1 MPSKVAGHVMEL
13 SNLPQA
19 NRLQKHS
26 ILVVLVLMSL
36 FNTTSSLL
44 RTTGFCTKGSLTTF
58 VRPLS
63 LYAESNGYSDLG
75 DGFYSQTGPIISW
88 YPGHIAKAER
98 ELSEYL
104 KKVDVVIEVRD
115 CRIPFATTHPS
126 VPKWVG
132 GKPLIVVVA
141 RIDQVSKRALSQWK
155 NYYAQNPAHESKPGT
170 KVFFIDG
177 KVGQVLLSL

>member
-63 LYAESNGYSDLG
+63 LYADSNGYSDLG
-75 DGFYSQTGPIISW
+75 DGFYQWG
-88 YPGHIAKAER
+88 K
-98 ELSEYL
+98 
-104 KKVDVVIEVRD
+104 
-115 CRIPFATTHPS
+115 CS
-126 VPKWVG
+126 V
-132 GKPLIVVVA
+132 
-141 RIDQVSKRALSQWK
+141 KRALHKYKVQALDAADRHATRE
-155 NYYAQNPAHESKPGT
+155 AQNHGGVPAT
-170 KVFFIDG
+170 
-177 KVGQVLLSL
+177 